1 MTILVAYATCHG
13 STRGVAERI
22 ASRLDLSGVEAEVRS
37 AGDVPSVDAY
47 EAAVLGSAI
56 HGGRWLP
63 EATEL
68 AVGHAPALRDRPT
81 WLFSVST
88 VGDEES
94 MFRPG
99 VARRM
104 RAMRK
109 DTKELVEL
117 RQILEPVEH
126 RNFAGAIAPSDW
138 PATGRLFFRAVG
150 GRYGDHRNWAAIDRW
165 GDKIASR
172 ASARPDGRGG

>member
-1 MTILVAYATCHG
+1 MTVLVAYATYHG

-22 ASRLDLSGVEAEVRS
+22 GARLDLSGIDAEVQKT
-37 AGDVPSVDAY
+37 GDVRTVDAY

-63 EATEL
+63 EAMEF
-68 AVGHAPALRDRPT
+68 VSEYAPVLRDRPN

-109 DTKELVEL
+109 DTKELLEL
-117 RQILEPVEH
+117 RQILKPTEH
-126 RNFAGAIAPSDW
+126 RNFAGAIVPSDW
-138 PATGRLFFRAVG
+138 PATGRLFFRAAG

-165 GDKIASR
+165 GDKIASHVLAGSDQR
-172 ASARPDGRGG
+172 E